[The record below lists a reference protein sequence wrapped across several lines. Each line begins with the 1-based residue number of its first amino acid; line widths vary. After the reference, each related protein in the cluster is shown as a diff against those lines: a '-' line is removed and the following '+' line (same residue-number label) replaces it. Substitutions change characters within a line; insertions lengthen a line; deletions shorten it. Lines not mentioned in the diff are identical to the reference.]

1 MIFDLYTLD
10 HTGRNLKILS
20 NDYEVFIP
28 SNQLKNMIQHPYKV
42 HLKVESV
49 INYEVLGAI
58 L

>member
-28 SNQLKNMIQHPYKV
+28 SNQLKHDSTP
-42 HLKVESV
+42 L
-49 INYEVLGAI
+49 
-58 L
+58 